1 MLYCFLRCKHT
12 SGQAGRQQFR
22 SLNQEL
28 NVNANKSTS
37 AADMLL
43 GASEG
48 KSPIFTL
55 ELSQKSDFQPSTTK
69 PNNMDR
75 PTVKTGQIWHFG
87 WF

>member
-28 NVNANKSTS
+28 NANKSTS

-69 PNNMDR
+69 SKNIDH
-75 PTVKTGQIWHFG
+75 PTVKTGQI
-87 WF
+87 